1 MSLSAEMKR
10 VIHAPGALRLSGA
23 PEGFDALVLADVARA
38 RGGLS
43 VFVARDASRALAFTE
58 AMAFFAPEIEI
69 LSFSGWDCL
78 PYDRVGPSA
87 GTSAARMATLT
98 RLAQGLEGAAPRL
111 LITTAT
117 ALVQRVPAREL
128 VATGGYS
135 TGIGAR
141 VDVPDLARYFAING
155 YQRASTVSEHGE
167 FAIRGGVID
176 VYPPGTAEPVR
187 LDLFGDTL
195 ESIRGFDPE
204 TQRSTRQ
211 LKSVSLP
218 PVSETLLDP
227 AAVARFR
234 TGYLAAFGAPGDDP
248 LYATVSEGGRR
259 AGMEHWLPLFYDRLE
274 TLFDYLPP
282 ESLIC
287 FDHLALEARDERLTL
302 VGDAFAAREEAERKN
317 HYRAL
322 PPDRLYLTV
331 HDWDE
336 AMASRP
342 SRQFSPF
349 QTDIA
354 DDVVDMGAK
363 LGRSFA
369 AERAQDSVN
378 LFEAT
383 ADHARNLAASGR
395 RVIFASWSAGSA
407 DRLGAMLA
415 DHGLRGVPLAPY
427 WQAAR
432 AADPKR
438 PQRAVLPL
446 ERGFETESL
455 AVISET
461 DILGDRLARPQR
473 RRRAAN
479 FLAEASALSPGDV
492 VVHIDHGI
500 GRYAGLKT
508 LEIMQAP
515 HDCLELHYAAESK
528 LYLPVENIDLLT
540 RFGAD
545 GEGVSLDRLGGA
557 AWQARRARAK
567 ERLRDMAEGLIAI
580 AAARATREIEVTDPP
595 QGLFDE
601 FCARFP
607 YDETD
612 DQLNAI
618 SDVLTDLAS
627 GKPMDRLICGDV
639 GFGKTEVALRAAFVM
654 AMSGRQVAI
663 VCPTTLLARQHFTT
677 FSARFQ
683 GWPVRVRRLSRL
695 VPAAEASETREGLAK
710 GEIEVVIGTHA
721 VLSSQVKFKDLGL
734 VIVDEE
740 QHFGVKHKEALKAL
754 RAEVHVLTLTAT
766 PIPRTLQ
773 MALSGLREMSIIATP
788 PVDRLAVRTYVT
800 PWDPVAIRE
809 ALLREKYRGGQAY
822 YVAPRIK
829 DLPDLEKFLRESVP
843 EVKFVVGH
851 GQMAPTQLEDVMGA
865 FYEGRYDVLLS
876 TTIVESGLDIPSA
889 NTLIVHRADMF
900 GLSQLYQLR
909 GRVGRAK
916 ARAFAYLTTPFEKP
930 LTPLAE
936 KRLHV
941 LQSLDSLGAGFQ
953 LASHDLDI
961 RGGGNLL
968 GDEQSGHIREI
979 GVELYQQMLEDAVN
993 ELKTGSGDVA
1003 SDLSL
1008 ERGWSPLI
1016 NTGAAV
1022 LIPEAYVPDLNVR
1035 LALYRRLSEAEKA
1048 EDREALAAE
1057 LIDRFGPLPAEADQ
1071 LLKVVAIKGL
1081 CREAHVAKID
1091 VGPKGAVVTIR
1102 GDRFANP
1109 AGLVAYV
1116 QKNALVWALRPDQ
1129 KVVIKGEWAEPIDR
1143 LAAAERI
1150 LRVLAD
1156 LAKGAAAAQ
1165 LPNWPAPPPPP
1176 PPKAP
1181 TRPSFQPNSVAR
1193 RMAFRRGG

>member
-141 VDVPDLARYFAING
+141 VDVPDLERYFAING

-721 VLSSQVKFKDLGL
+721 VLSSQIKFKDLGL